1 MAQLT
6 QPLYYVNGEFVS
18 SHEARLP
25 VNDLSIVRGYG
36 VFDYTR
42 SYNGKPFKLHEH
54 ILRLERSAAAID
66 LALPWSTAELAAIV
80 QETFERNGY
89 PDAGIRI
96 VVTGGPAEDFMTP
109 QGKPSLLVM
118 ITPITSSQAAAQT
131 AGVKITTVEMER
143 VLPTV
148 KSINYLGAIM
158 AVEAAK
164 REGAVEAVYRTADG
178 LLTEGTRANLF
189 VFKGDQLITA
199 SEDVLAGI
207 TRSVIF
213 EIASDDFTVVQG
225 PVRYEEIRAGTVDEV
240 FITSSTKEILP
251 VIQVDD
257 IQVGNGRP
265 GPKTQ
270 KLLALFHSYVENY
283 SRDRIS
289 G

>member
-1 MAQLT
+1 MTEMA
-6 QPLYYVNGEFVS
+6 QPLYYVNGDFVPADQ
-18 SHEARLP
+18 ARLP

-42 SYNGKPFKLHEH
+42 SYRGKPFKLHEH
-54 ILRLERSAAAID
+54 ILRLQRSAAAIE
-66 LALPWSTAELAAIV
+66 LELPWSTAELTAIV
-80 QETFERNGY
+80 QETFDRNGY

-96 VVTGGPAEDFMTP
+96 VATGGPSSDFMTP
-109 QGKPSLLVM
+109 QGNPSLMVM
-118 ITPITSSQAAAQT
+118 ITPITSSQAAAQ
-131 AGVKITTVEMER
+131 ASGVKITTVAMDR

-148 KSINYLGAIM
+148 KSINYLGAVM

-164 REGAVEAVYRTADG
+164 REGAVEAVYRTREG
-178 LLTEGTRANLF
+178 LVTEGTRANLF
-189 VFKGDQLITA
+189 VFKGNQLITA
-199 SEDVLAGI
+199 EQDVLAGI
-207 TRSVIF
+207 TRAVIF
-213 EIASDDFTVVQG
+213 EVASDDFEVIQG
-225 PVRYEEIRAGTVDEV
+225 PVIYEEIRNGTVDEL

-257 IQVGNGRP
+257 MQIGNGKP

-283 SRDRIS
+283 

>member
-1 MAQLT
+1 MVEMA
-6 QPLYYVNGEFVS
+6 QPLYYVNGEFVPAS
-18 SHEARLP
+18 EARLP

-54 ILRLERSAAAID
+54 ILRLERSAAAIE
-66 LALPWSTAELAAIV
+66 LTLPWSTAELTTIV

-96 VVTGGPAEDFMTP
+96 VATGGPAEDFITP

-118 ITPITSSQAAAQT
+118 ITPISSSQEAAQS
-131 AGVKITTVEMER
+131 AGVKITTVEMDR

-148 KSINYLGAIM
+148 KSINYMGAIM
-158 AVEAAK
+158 AIEAAK
-164 REGAVEAVYRTADG
+164 REGAVEAIYRTADG

-189 VFKGDQLITA
+189 VFKGDQLLTA
-199 SEDVLAGI
+199 DEDVLAGI
-207 TRSVIF
+207 TRAVIL
-213 EIASDDFTVVQG
+213 EIASDDFEIVQG
-225 PVRYEEIRAGTVDEV
+225 PVRYDDIRSGAVDEV

-257 IQVGNGRP
+257 IQIGNGQP
-265 GPKTQ
+265 GPKTE
-270 KLLALFHSYVENY
+270 KLLALFHSYVESY
-283 SRDRIS
+283 SKQA
-289 G
+289 